1 MNPKQL
7 VVILVLLNVLACASR
22 TTPTADQRTLSSP
35 GTATLT
41 VTILGLKSEDGAV
54 ALALFGSA
62 EDFKTRTNAV
72 AVGRVPPKGGTAVWQ
87 VENLQ
92 PGNYALAV
100 YHDLNG
106 NGELDRTTI
115 GPPDEPYGFS
125 NDARG
130 TLGPP
135 KFDKAAIE
143 IGPTNRAIEIE
154 LR

>member
-1 MNPKQL
+1 MKPKQL
-7 VVILVLLNVLACASR
+7 GVVLLLLTVLACASR
-22 TTPTADQRTLSSP
+22 STPATDERTPATS
-35 GTATLT
+35 GTAVLT
-41 VTILGLKSEDGAV
+41 VTVLGLKSEDSEV
-54 ALALFGSA
+54 VLALFGSA

-72 AVGRVPPKGGTAVWQ
+72 AAGTIPPNNGTAVWQ
-87 VENLQ
+87 IENLQ
-92 PGNYALAV
+92 PGTYALAV

-130 TLGPP
+130 TFGPP

-143 IGPTNRAIEIE
+143 IGPANRAIEIK

>member
-1 MNPKQL
+1 MKPKQL
-7 VVILVLLNVLACASR
+7 VVVLLLLTVVACASR
-22 TTPTADQRTLSSP
+22 TPPTTDERILSTS

-41 VTILGLKSEDGAV
+41 VTVLGLKSEDGEV

-62 EDFKTRTNAV
+62 ENFKTRTNAV
-72 AVGRVPPKGGTAVWQ
+72 AAGRVLPNGGTVVWQ

-92 PGNYALAV
+92 PGTYALAV

-106 NGELDRTTI
+106 NGELDRTTL

-130 TLGPP
+130 TFGPP

-143 IGPTNRAIEIE
+143 IGPANRAIEIK

>member
-1 MNPKQL
+1 MKPRQ
-7 VVILVLLNVLACASR
+7 VVVVLLLLTVVACASR
-22 TTPTADQRTLSSP
+22 TPPTTDERILSTS
-35 GTATLT
+35 GTATFT
-41 VTILGLKSEDGAV
+41 VTVLGLKSEDGEV

-62 EDFKTRTNAV
+62 ENFKTRTNAV
-72 AVGRVPPKGGTAVWQ
+72 AAGRVPPNGDTVVWQ

-92 PGNYALAV
+92 PGRYALAV

-106 NGELDRTTI
+106 NGELDRTTL

-143 IGPTNRAIEIE
+143 IGPATRAIEIK